1 MICIQIQ
8 DTMITTEENNLV
20 VLQNENITFVKLDL
34 AKKVNELIN
43 GLIKIFVTKSINY
56 SLL

>member
-20 VLQNENITFVKLDL
+20 VLQNENINFVKLDL